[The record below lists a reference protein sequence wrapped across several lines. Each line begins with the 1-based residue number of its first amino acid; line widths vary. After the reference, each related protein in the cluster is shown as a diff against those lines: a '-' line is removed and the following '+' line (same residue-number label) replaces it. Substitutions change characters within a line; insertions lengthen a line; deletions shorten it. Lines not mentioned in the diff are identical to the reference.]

1 MTAPRN
7 TGLGLRYEDGVMVQD
22 AVAPGLAKLR
32 PLNPLKPGVFPVY
45 GDLPNRL
52 LKPAEPFGN
61 GGTHPDRT
69 VAHTLATCA
78 GYAYSDAE
86 TVSTM
91 MTRMGLENNR
101 CRMIGEYV
109 DAMFIMS
116 TAFLVQSEDGRV
128 VILAYR
134 GTQPANVIS
143 WLTDA
148 DLYPT
153 KVGFEIGGTGPY
165 DVHGGFYRNVRAT
178 RYKVTEALLRA
189 KQGIPVTA
197 PPGET
202 QAELKPMEALY
213 VTGHSLGAAM
223 AAIQSILLTTEPRQQ
238 ENFGKAFRATYT
250 FGQPMVGS
258 PKLAAACNA
267 DPFLGTNVIRYVY
280 QKDPVPHLPP
290 HDTGKFANFGREY
303 QFRENTWHAQK
314 EDGQAGQMHYG
325 LELVGAGLAFV
336 ARLLPELRGLP
347 TEYQPDDHG
356 PQHYIAALTPPGVVT
371 EFGDYKYTSP
381 GDQRSVQDTSNGHR
395 NRFGDLIELGSHAV
409 GELTEFGREIF
420 RRRPH
425 VPPRPHVP

>member
-22 AVAPGLAKLR
+22 AVAPGLAQLR
-32 PLNPLKPGVFPVY
+32 PLTPLKPGVFPVY
-45 GDLPNRL
+45 DNLSNRL
-52 LKPAEPFGN
+52 LNPAEPFGN

-153 KVGFEIGGTGPY
+153 KVGFEIGGTGP
-165 DVHGGFYRNVRAT
+165 DGVPAGGRPTQRAT
-178 RYKVTEALLRA
+178 RS
-189 KQGIPVTA
+189 
-197 PPGET
+197 
-202 QAELKPMEALY
+202 
-213 VTGHSLGAAM
+213 TGH
-223 AAIQSILLTTEPRQQ
+223 
-238 ENFGKAFRATYT
+238 
-250 FGQPMVGS
+250 
-258 PKLAAACNA
+258 
-267 DPFLGTNVIRYVY
+267 
-280 QKDPVPHLPP
+280 
-290 HDTGKFANFGREY
+290 
-303 QFRENTWHAQK
+303 
-314 EDGQAGQMHYG
+314 
-325 LELVGAGLAFV
+325 
-336 ARLLPELRGLP
+336 
-347 TEYQPDDHG
+347 
-356 PQHYIAALTPPGVVT
+356 
-371 EFGDYKYTSP
+371 
-381 GDQRSVQDTSNGHR
+381 
-395 NRFGDLIELGSHAV
+395 
-409 GELTEFGREIF
+409 
-420 RRRPH
+420 
-425 VPPRPHVP
+425 

>member
-45 GDLPNRL
+45 GDLSNRL
-52 LKPAEPFGN
+52 LNPAEPFGN
-61 GGTHPDRT
+61 GGTHPDLT
-69 VAHTLATCA
+69 VAHTLPHGAGSHTLAYCA
-78 GYAYSDAE
+78 GYAFSDAE

-134 GTQPANVIS
+134 GTQPANVIN

-202 QAELKPMEALY
+202 QAELQPMEALY
-213 VTGHSLGAAM
+213 VTG
-223 AAIQSILLTTEPRQQ
+223 
-238 ENFGKAFRATYT
+238 
-250 FGQPMVGS
+250 
-258 PKLAAACNA
+258 
-267 DPFLGTNVIRYVY
+267 
-280 QKDPVPHLPP
+280 
-290 HDTGKFANFGREY
+290 
-303 QFRENTWHAQK
+303 
-314 EDGQAGQMHYG
+314 
-325 LELVGAGLAFV
+325 
-336 ARLLPELRGLP
+336 
-347 TEYQPDDHG
+347 
-356 PQHYIAALTPPGVVT
+356 
-371 EFGDYKYTSP
+371 
-381 GDQRSVQDTSNGHR
+381 
-395 NRFGDLIELGSHAV
+395 
-409 GELTEFGREIF
+409 
-420 RRRPH
+420 
-425 VPPRPHVP
+425 

>member
-7 TGLGLRYEDGVMVQD
+7 TGLGLRFEDGVRVQD
-22 AVAPGLAKLR
+22 AVAPDPAKLR
-32 PLNPLKPGVFPVY
+32 PLNPSAPGIFPVY
-45 GDLPNRL
+45 DNLSNRL
-52 LKPAEPFGN
+52 LNPPEPFGN
-61 GGTHPDRT
+61 DGTHPDRT

-153 KVGFEIGGTGPY
+153 KVGFQIGGAGPF

-267 DPFLGTNVIRYVY
+267 DPFLGTNVIRYIY

-303 QFRENTWHAQK
+303 QFRGNTWHAQK
-314 EDGQAGQMHYG
+314 EGEQAGQMRYV
-325 LELVGAGLAFV
+325 LELFGAGLAV
-336 ARLLPELRGLP
+336 AARLLPELRRLP
-347 TEYQPDDHG
+347 MDYQPDDHG
-356 PQHYIAALTPPGVVT
+356 PQHYIAALTPQGVMT
-371 EFGDYKYTSP
+371 EFGDYNYTSP
-381 GDQRSVQDTSNGHR
+381 G
-395 NRFGDLIELGSHAV
+395 
-409 GELTEFGREIF
+409 
-420 RRRPH
+420 
-425 VPPRPHVP
+425 